1 MSDAEKALGKV
12 YGLNLAARINRLEM
26 LFVSQEQMGCEDTEL
41 RATVGALTHEVDEL
55 KKTVQNNIGY
65 IRYLEEKVN
74 SLESKQHEYNSH
86 HRQQIVFTQ
95 LQNFTQYQQQGTDTQ
110 YQQQIAELQ
119 QRLAVAEL

>member
-1 MSDAEKALGKV
+1 MKV
-12 YGLNLAARINRLEM
+12 G
-26 LFVSQEQMGCEDTEL
+26 SQEKMGCEDTEL

-86 HRQQIVFTQ
+86 HQQQIVFTQ

-110 YQQQIAELQ
+110 YQQQIAELR